1 MGLASFNRMRREQ
14 EAKVEETPSLE
25 VNPKILKLIENI
37 DSQKEKGLKILAEH
51 FGIEFVSIEETLP
64 LIKAEIEKG
73 K

>member
-25 VNPKILKLIENI
+25 VNHKILKLIENI
-37 DSQKEKGLKILAEH
+37 DTQKEKGLKILATH

-64 LIKAEIEKG
+64 LIKEEIEKG

>member
-25 VNPKILKLIENI
+25 VSPKILKLIENI

-51 FGIEFVSIEETLP
+51 FGIEFVSVEETLP